1 MKETGSGV
9 IKLLLATDK
18 IDHGAR
24 LRELTSD
31 RPALGLDIE
40 QVVSLDSVVVFLA
53 EHQVDVLL
61 LDLSLTDSDWVSGI
75 GDIRVVAPDLPLIA
89 LVPPDDPQAVANALA
104 AGADDNLSLGFEN
117 RELVLRVIEHVHE
130 RSTLRLQLTN
140 TRQSLERLS
149 LVDLLTKLP
158 NRRAM
163 EQSML
168 REVKKCRRTG
178 TDLLMLLIGLDNF
191 KRINGSMS
199 HRVGDIVLK
208 KAAERIQSAIRDSD
222 ELGRVGNDEFIVL
235 LPDTRVAEGMV
246 VAERV
251 RLSIGQ
257 DAVKVVGNTVQVT
270 ASIGLTSITP
280 DTMSITE
287 AIAKAQVPLALSK
300 SQGKN
305 RVACVLEPNGSELDM
320 ASADSEDLVRT
331 LLYDDVLTVASQ
343 PIHNI
348 VAGEVSSHELLIRGP
363 RGPLE
368 SPVELFRFSV
378 EQDILTALDL
388 RCLRKCVAMARFI
401 PDIERFHLNIMP
413 STLLETPASELVALL
428 ANHDRPE
435 RFCLEI
441 SEQQLLGDPSC
452 LAPNVRALQQA
463 GLQVAIDDVG
473 FGHSCLEGLIL
484 LRPEIMKVDKK
495 MINGISAD
503 IGMQQLLRRLLRVA
517 EVLETTVV
525 AEGVETAED
534 LEILRDMGVV
544 YAQGYHLGRPQP
556 VESLLPHDCV
566 RAVTHTGARK
576 PLVPVA

>member
-1 MKETGSGV
+1 V

-18 IDHGAR
+18 IDHGAC
-24 LRELTSD
+24 LREFVSD
-31 RPALGLDIE
+31 SSSPEMAIE
-40 QVVSLDSVVVFLA
+40 QVVTLDSTVIFLA
-53 EHQVDVLL
+53 EHEIDVLL
-61 LDLSLTDSDWVSGI
+61 LDLALTEADWVSGV
-75 GDIRVVAPDLPLIA
+75 GDIRVVAPDLPIVALI
-89 LVPPDDPQAVANALA
+89 PPDDARAAANALA
-104 AGADDNLSLGFEN
+104 AGANDSLSLGFEN
-117 RELVLRVIEHVHE
+117 RELVLRVIEHIHE
-130 RSTLRLQLTN
+130 RSALRQQLAN

-168 REVKKCRRTG
+168 REIKKCRRTG

-246 VAERV
+246 IAERV
-251 RLSIGQ
+251 RLSISQ

-270 ASIGLTSITP
+270 ASIGLTSIAP
-280 DTMSITE
+280 DTMSIAE
-287 AIAKAQVPLALSK
+287 AMSKAQVPLTLSK

-331 LLYDDVLTVASQ
+331 LLYDDVLNVAAQ
-343 PIHNI
+343 PIHDI
-348 VAGEVSSHELLIRGP
+348 VAGVVSSHELLIRGP
-363 RGPLE
+363 KGPLE

-401 PDIERFHLNIMP
+401 PDSERFHLNIMP

-452 LAPNVRALQQA
+452 LAPNVQELQKA

-495 MINGISAD
+495 MINGISED
-503 IGMQQLLRRLLRVA
+503 PGMQQLLRRLLRVA
-517 EVLETTVV
+517 DVLETTVV
-525 AEGVETAED
+525 VEGVETAED
-534 LEILRDMGVV
+534 LEIIRDMGVV
-544 YAQGYHLGRPQP
+544 YVQGYYLGRPQP
-556 VESLLPHDCV
+556 VEALQPQDYV
-566 RAVTHTGARK
+566 RDVAVTAARK
-576 PLVPVA
+576 PLVPVG